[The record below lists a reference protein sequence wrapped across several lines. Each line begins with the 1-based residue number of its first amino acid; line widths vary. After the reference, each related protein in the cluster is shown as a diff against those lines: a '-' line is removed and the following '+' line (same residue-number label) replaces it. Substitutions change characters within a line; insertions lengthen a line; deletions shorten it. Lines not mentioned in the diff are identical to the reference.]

1 MNNQINNPHERELR
15 LIYSD
20 KQLFSALLLEVDGS
34 DSINYQNMQVLA
46 IELYSVLRN
55 RL

>member
-15 LIYSD
+15 LIYSG
-20 KQLFSALLLEVDGS
+20 KQLFSAVLLEVDGS